1 MNTELSTQR
10 KNALLA
16 QLGRSRYSITLAESV
31 LGLSGIVRNGAKINK
46 AATKRSF
53 FSYMNKKYPIMSGAS
68 VLKAIDTSENRDNR
82 MYVVK
87 QFFKGFVGQQISV
100 EITDPD
106 FAWFQT
112 FNGIVPVQ
120 KFKRWFD
127 DTIAPKMYPS
137 SDDMWGDGEGGF
149 MSAWDTQAKIKITP
163 ATFLSNATAQTFGEN
178 TKYTCMIHPVIQ
190 WAGDYLQTKQD
201 AYDKCKDKKKKTA
214 LNLQKEVQRRS
225 ANYDRALALPKTY
238 PLGIPQGELQTVVS
252 DLNIGFEITL
262 PLHKKNEDPLIRVQA
277 NNPRRWFKFINN
289 RFDHVQ
295 TDDDVREQ
303 RAMLMSSL
311 DNKIRHIDDFVEI
324 AENTTVT
331 QVEMQRVLCECVK
344 QNVFY
349 ISTGKQNELSTLSF
363 KDTRL
368 VCESPYKVAALEW
381 MSKWGIDN
389 KACQLLEG
397 TLEYEFAKEG
407 THSVITVDFRD
418 ETTLALCS
426 THIDMKAA
434 YGNCQ
439 SCTQWVG
446 FAECMTDIRQT
457 NKFEGVGIYR
467 VECIDFS
474 NVDEKVLRVMKML
487 NLFNLKYRKIDETF
501 TAPCTVLK
509 YFQSMG
515 LTFDV
520 VCGTWTQKPH
530 MLTFHDGE
538 SAFDDMSAYPMMTKH
553 NGIKHYSKFN
563 GICQLS
569 NGGCEMTFP
578 ASKEYAEVVNK
589 QYSGRVQHY
598 KNDTQ
603 EYATVSFPKKTHYNR
618 QHHFAQTSA
627 YMQLMMVE
635 QLLTMDMSQV
645 IRICVDGIYTE
656 QTDVSC
662 VNIFSHKPV
671 DMSKLDNQCLNTKT
685 RCSYLAPSPR
695 STRTDSD
702 AFPKPRAQYTVVVET
717 GAGGTGKTYDFTRDR
732 GLINKLVVAPSHKLA
747 TEIRID
753 GKVDTCVLARALHPD
768 TERRVFL
775 HDHACIFFDEVSQ
788 YNNDQK
794 DKILQ
799 LYNTGHR
806 RIIFGGDIGYQLPC
820 IKGVEFEIGSLPSV
834 EFKKNYRNG
843 GDEVLTKVLTFL
855 RDMIEQTNGTKFNR
869 NQAMHEFNQFY
880 QKCNGCVMDEAGVRE
895 TYSPTDIVLSYT
907 HQKGEKSM
915 EDAYALNG
923 NKWYMQKATSDHQKG
938 DIVLSNTQPK
948 HSVSRHVYTTHCVQG
963 VTFDNTI
970 YIDMHRMSCTKD
982 CLRLIYTALSS
993 ARRFEQIVLVTDDL
1007 PLYTPPPPP
1016 PPPPVVSV
1024 SVPVP
1029 VPNKT
1034 MMSLKQAPTVAKK
1047 KKTATLGDKFKKAVY
1062 DHRHNLYNTIV
1073 ITPEEYKASFKMTDN
1088 EYYNKYM

>member
-1 MNTELSTQR
+1 MSSQSFKQIFTSER
-10 KNALLA
+10 KTALLGK
-16 QLGRSRYSITLAESV
+16 LDRTRYSESLAKKV
-31 LGLSGIVRNGAKINK
+31 LGITGIINKKSGINK
-46 AATKRSF
+46 AATKRKF
-53 FSYMNKKYPIMSGAS
+53 FNVMNNKYPIMTESS
-68 VLKAIDTSENRDNR
+68 ILKAADTSTDRDNR
-82 MYVVK
+82 MSVVK
-87 QFFKGFVGQQISV
+87 QFFKGFAGRQISAV
-100 EITDPD
+100 IKDPQ
-106 FAWFQT
+106 FEWFSSFT
-112 FNGIVPVQ
+112 GVVPVQ
-120 KFKRWFD
+120 KFKKWFNEN
-127 DTIAPKMYPS
+127 IAPKLFPNS
-137 SDDMWGDGEGGF
+137 ADMWGDGEGGIHTQ
-149 MSAWDTQAKIKITP
+149 WDTKATIKITP
-163 ATFLSNATAQTFGEN
+163 ATFLSNASAQTFGEN
-178 TKYTCMIHPVIQ
+178 TKYTCMIKPVIE

-201 AYDKCKDKKKKTA
+201 AYNRCKDKKKKTA

-225 ANYDRALALPKTY
+225 ANYDRALALTTMY
-238 PLGIPQGELQTVVS
+238 PLGIPQGELQSVVS

-324 AENTTVT
+324 GENTTVT

-344 QNVFY
+344 KNVFY

-381 MSKWGIDN
+381 MTKWGINN
-389 KACQLLEG
+389 KSCQLLDG
-397 TLEYEFAKEG
+397 TLEYDFAKEG

-418 ETTLALCS
+418 ETTLALCK

-434 YGNCQ
+434 YSNCK
-439 SCTQWVG
+439 SCTRWVG

-474 NVDEKVLRVMKML
+474 KVDEKVLRIMKML
-487 NLFNLKYRKIDETF
+487 NLFNMKYRKLDDSF

-515 LTFDV
+515 LKFDV
-520 VCGTWTQKPH
+520 VCGMWTQKPH
-530 MLTFHDGE
+530 MLTFHDNE
-538 SAFDDMSAYPMMTKH
+538 SAFDDMSAYPMMTKY

-569 NGGCEMTFP
+569 NGGAEVSFP
-578 ASKEYAEVVNK
+578 ATKEYAEVVNK
-589 QYSGRVQHY
+589 QYIGRVQHY

-603 EYATVSFPKKTHYNR
+603 EYATVSFPKKTHHNR

-656 QTDVSC
+656 QTDVEC

-685 RCSYLAPSPR
+685 RCSYLAPSPL
-695 STRTDSD
+695 SKRTPTD
-702 AFPKPRAQYTVVVET
+702 AFPKPREQYTVVVET
-717 GAGGTGKTYDFTRDR
+717 GAGGTGKTYDFTRDI
-732 GLINKLVVAPSHKLA
+732 GLINKIVVAPSHKLA

-768 TERRVFL
+768 SERHEIL

-794 DKILQ
+794 NNILQ

-869 NQAMHEFNQFY
+869 NHAMSAFNQFY
-880 QKCNGCVMDEAGVRE
+880 KKCNGCVMDEAGVRE

-907 HQKGEKSM
+907 HQKDEKSM
-915 EDAYALNG
+915 EEAYALNG

-938 DIVLSNTQPK
+938 DIVLSTTQPK

-970 YIDMHRMSCTKD
+970 YIDMHRMACTND
-982 CLRLIYTALSS
+982 CLRLIYTALSR
-993 ARRFEQIVLVTDDL
+993 ARRFEQIVLVTDEL
-1007 PLYTPPPPP
+1007 PLYTPS
-1016 PPPPVVSV
+1016 PPPVV
-1024 SVPVP
+1024 PVP
-1029 VPNKT
+1029 VSAPIKT
-1034 MMSLKQAPTVAKK
+1034 IKKMMHLKQAAPLKKPTT
-1047 KKTATLGDKFKKAVY
+1047 KTPAQKFKNEVY
-1062 DHRHNLYNTIV
+1062 AHRMKLCESSISV
-1073 ITPEEYKASFKMTDN
+1073 DEYRASFKLSDSD
-1088 EYYNKYM
+1088 YCKKYM